1 MAGQTLLDKLKEKTL
16 YSIFQSRE
24 YIDLLNELTSNI
36 IEVSKKAENEATIVS
51 SFEIQL
57 YGFVNGALGLRLFPE
72 KERRVDTERH
82 ITKGRIDS
90 KVGAIV
96 KEFKHTSKLQTQKQ
110 QDDASEQLIEY
121 LRGLEEENN
130 SNYYGLITDG
140 VNIKF
145 IRLENGQ
152 IVEEP
157 FQQINYRHMDRII
170 KSVVL
175 MKQKALTPENLVKD
189 FYSSEQQDSV
199 ALDLVKNL
207 YSSLNTPSMMTTQL
221 FEEWKELF
229 RLAHD
234 DKSKQQAIEDRR
246 KSLSDLIGHKVT
258 ENNDEY
264 KIIYAL
270 QTSYAIIIKLLA
282 FNVLSKIRFNT
293 NMLDLNSL
301 ATAQTEAL
309 RSKISEIED
318 GGVFKD
324 LGMLNI
330 FEGDFFSWY
339 SSSEEWNEEIAE
351 NIRVIF
357 ALLSKYEDK
366 SLFTTGNSVQDLF
379 KDLYMK
385 LIPEKVRHSL
395 GEFYTPSWLSDN
407 VVDEAL
413 DMINNREGWKGL
425 DPCSGSGT
433 FIITMIRKVLEETA
447 HLTKE
452 EQLHEVLSRVKG
464 IDLNPLAV
472 LTARINYFINI
483 SHLIKDFSDF
493 EIPIYLGDASYV
505 PEEVEI
511 EGVECLKYA
520 ISTVSGTID
529 ILLPLELVY
538 GEKPFPE
545 IMSDLEE
552 YITDLDIEG
561 AHQLILDEISS
572 ENLPEIISQSIL
584 DLCTQ
589 LVALENEGWN
599 GIWTRIIKNFL
610 TTALLGKFDV
620 IVGNPPW
627 IDWKNLPEGYRDRI
641 KSLCISRHLFSGD
654 GRTGGINLNI
664 CALISNVVSQR
675 WLKSDGMLA
684 FLMPQTLI
692 FQQSYEG
699 FRKFQLNDG
708 SKMYFQKFT
717 DWTKSGH
724 PFKPVTE
731 KFLTYFIN
739 SNEVDYSK
747 GIPASMYK
755 LKKGK
760 SLSKYKNHED
770 FNSVIEV
777 FDKHDFFVGQAST
790 DSSKFSYAEDDENL
804 IAFSKISGECPY
816 KGREGIEFYPQELFL
831 LEIDTDIEGPNSPEI
846 MYLTNY
852 QNKRSKHKV
861 PKQTIPLEKKLLHPL
876 VKGTNITRFHI
887 NEPSYIVPF
896 PYKEENPRVP
906 MDYSVLKTESKLLA
920 TYFRRNRT
928 VLESQTDYSNTII
941 GDKNAPY
948 YALARVGKYSFAEH
962 HVVFRD
968 NTKWVAAVSSSMDT
982 EWGEKR
988 RPLFQNHAVS
998 ICEKPDGNFISE
1010 NEAHYICA
1018 ILNAPIV
1025 QKYILNSSDSRSFKI
1040 RPPIKM
1046 VEFDETNEV
1055 HVNLSNLSKDAHR
1068 LFDNKEE
1075 MLKIDA
1081 SLDELYMRSLND

>member
-1 MAGQTLLDKLKEKTL
+1 MTGQTLLDKLKEKTL
-16 YSIFQSRE
+16 SSIFQSSE
-24 YIDLLNELTSNI
+24 YIDLLKELTSNI
-36 IEVSKKAENEATIVS
+36 IEVSKEAENEATIVS
-51 SFEIQL
+51 GFEIQL
-57 YGFVNGALGLRLFPE
+57 YGFVNSTLGLRLFPE
-72 KERRVDTERH
+72 KEKKVDTERH

-96 KEFKHTSKLQTQKQ
+96 KEFKHTSKLETQKQ
-110 QDDASEQLIEY
+110 QDDASEQLIGY
-121 LRGLEEENN
+121 LRGLEEESK
-130 SNYYGLITDG
+130 SNYYGIITDG
-140 VNIKF
+140 VKIKF

-152 IVEEP
+152 VTEEP
-157 FQQINYRHMDRII
+157 FQQISHRHMDRII

-175 MKQKALTPENLVKD
+175 MKQKALTPENLVED
-189 FYSSEQQDSV
+189 FYSSEQDSI
-199 ALDLVKNL
+199 ALDLVHNL
-207 YSSLNTPSMMTTQL
+207 YKSLNSPSKMTTQL

-246 KSLSDLIGHKVT
+246 KALSDLIGHKVT
-258 ENNDEY
+258 ENSDEY
-264 KIIYAL
+264 KIIYSL

-301 ATAQTEAL
+301 ATAQSEAL

-318 GGVFKD
+318 GGIFKD
-324 LGMLNI
+324 LGMLNV

-339 SSSEEWNEEIAE
+339 CSDEQWNEEIAE

-407 VVDEAL
+407 VVDESL
-413 DMINNREGWKGL
+413 DMINHREGWKGL
-425 DPCSGSGT
+425 DPCAGSGT
-433 FIITMIRKVLEETA
+433 FIITMIRKIIEETA

-452 EQLHEVLSRVKG
+452 QQLHEVLSRVKG

-483 SHLIKDFSDF
+483 SHLIEDVSEF

-505 PEEVEI
+505 PEEVEV
-511 EGVECLKYA
+511 EGVSCLKYV
-520 ISTVSGTID
+520 ISTVSGNID
-529 ILLPLELVY
+529 ILLPLELIH
-538 GEKPFPE
+538 GAKPFSE
-545 IMSDLEE
+545 VMSDLEE
-552 YITDLDIEG
+552 FITDLDIEG
-561 AHQLILDEISS
+561 AHQLILAEISN
-572 ENLPEIISQSIL
+572 ENLPEVINQSIL
-584 DLCTQ
+584 NLCTK

-599 GIWTRIIKNFL
+599 GIWTRIVKNFL
-610 TTALLGKFDV
+610 TTALLGKFDI

-627 IDWKNLPEGYRDRI
+627 IDWKNLPEGYRERI

-684 FLMPQTLI
+684 FLMPQTLV

-699 FRKFQLNDG
+699 FRKFQLDNG
-708 SKMYFQKFT
+708 SNMYFQKFT

-739 SNEVDYSK
+739 GTEVDYSK
-747 GIPASMYK
+747 GVPASMYK

-760 SLSKYKNHED
+760 SLAKYRNHEEFSD
-770 FNSVIEV
+770 VVQI
-777 FDKHDFFVGQAST
+777 FDKYDFFMGQTST
-790 DSSKFSYAEDDENL
+790 DSTKFSYAEDNENL
-804 IAFSKISGECPY
+804 VAFAKIAGECPY

-831 LEIDTDIEGPNSPEI
+831 LEIDTDIEGPKTPEI

-887 NEPSYIVPF
+887 NKPSYIVPF
-896 PYKEENPRVP
+896 PYKEESPKVP
-906 MDYSVLKTESKLLA
+906 MDFSELRKESKLLA

-928 VLESQTDYSNTII
+928 VLENQTDYSNKLI
-941 GDKNAPY
+941 GDENAPY
-948 YALARVGKYSFAEH
+948 YALARVGKYSFAKH

-968 NTKWVAAVSSSMDT
+968 NTKWVAAVSSPIDT
-982 EWGEKR
+982 EWGENR

-998 ICEKPDGNFISE
+998 ICEKPNGDFITE
-1010 NEAHYICA
+1010 DEAHYICA

-1025 QKYILNSSDSRSFKI
+1025 QQYILNSSDSRSFKI
-1040 RPPIKM
+1040 RPPVKM
-1046 VEFDETNEV
+1046 VEFDEQNEI
-1055 HVNLSNLSKDAHR
+1055 HLKLSNLSKEAHMSYDDKKR
-1068 LFDNKEE
+1068 
-1075 MLKIDA
+1075 MLEIDA
-1081 SLDELYMRSLND
+1081 LLDELYLQSLGNL